1 MSSSWPCMYVRRRE
15 GSLHAGPCFP
25 HYYFHS
31 RTFFSFSNKWLVQR
45 WASQAMSKSKAFKVI
60 QSQSNDYCFIIIW
73 TNHIQESSFLY
84 ICQSTLHVLVVILWE
99 SAGSTVLWL
108 WRDKYQL
115 SLQRPWWPSPHDFP
129 FQQNEKSQLVGHR
142 FCTISW
148 FALCCFAWRPFTKAS
163 TKQC

>member
-1 MSSSWPCMYVRRRE
+1 MQA
-15 GSLHAGPCFP
+15 HASHTTIFIIPE
-25 HYYFHS
+25 H
-31 RTFFSFSNKWLVQR
+31 FFLSNKWLVQR

-73 TNHIQESSFLY
+73 TNHIQEASFLY

-99 SAGSTVLWL
+99 SAGSTVLLL

-129 FQQNEKSQLVGHR
+129 FSAEWEESTGWAQVLYDFLVCFML
-142 FCTISW
+142 FCLK
-148 FALCCFAWRPFTKAS
+148 ALYKG
-163 TKQC
+163 